1 MILAKEIA
9 TLDRLSG
16 GRVELGVGV
25 GWLEEEFDALG
36 VPFAERG
43 RRTDE
48 HIDVLRRL
56 WREQETAFDGEFT
69 TLRAV
74 AVVSEARDAPS
85 GPKIH
90 IGGHTAVG
98 RAARGPVG
106 RRLLPRPR

>member
-48 HIDVLRRL
+48 HIEVLRRL
-56 WREQETAFDGEFT
+56 WREQETAFDGQFT
-69 TLRAV
+69 
-74 AVVSEARDAPS
+74 SFAPLQS
-85 GPKIH
+85 YPKPATAERPEIH